1 MSRNGKLEPME
12 VETMMNEAR
21 MLNNIIEVGE
31 RMIVS
36 DKMEEARSKQVVN
49 ESIVDTKTNRYIYN
63 TGNGNIER
71 LPLEK
76 LNTTYA
82 LIDWEVVGNV
92 KDL

>member
-1 MSRNGKLEPME
+1 MKKQFL
-12 VETMMNEAR
+12 
-21 MLNNIIEVGE
+21 
-31 RMIVS
+31 
-36 DKMEEARSKQVVN
+36 KQVVN

-76 LNTTYA
+76 LNTTDS
-82 LIDWEVVGNV
+82 ITDWEVVGNV

>member
-1 MSRNGKLEPME
+1 MTNRFLRR
-12 VETMMNEAR
+12 V
-21 MLNNIIEVGE
+21 
-31 RMIVS
+31 VS
-36 DKMEEARSKQVVN
+36 

-76 LNTTYA
+76 LNTTDS
-82 LIDWEVVGNV
+82 ITDWEVVGNV

>member
-1 MSRNGKLEPME
+1 MTKQFL
-12 VETMMNEAR
+12 
-21 MLNNIIEVGE
+21 
-31 RMIVS
+31 
-36 DKMEEARSKQVVN
+36 KQVVN

-76 LNTTYA
+76 LNTTDS
-82 LIDWEVVGNV
+82 ITDWKVVGNV